1 MFQFLDHPSESF
13 VEVSGTSIEEIFHD
27 AAVALF
33 EVMTDTSVISRNVII
48 PVLLTAPA
56 RDVLLIEW
64 LNRLILIHEVENLF
78 LAHFEIRKLELAR
91 KDEWVLEALAGG
103 ERIGENHEKRSHVKS
118 ATFGS
123 FEWNESRA
131 GHTVRF
137 VLDV

>member
-1 MFQFLDHPSESF
+1 MFQFLDHPSESRI
-13 VEVSGTSIEEIFHD
+13 EVSGTSIKEVFRD

-33 EVMTDTSVISRNVII
+33 EVMTDTSAISRDVII
-48 PVLLTAPA
+48 PVSLKAPA

-64 LNRLILIHEVENLF
+64 LNRLILIHEVESLF
-78 LAHFEIRKLELAR
+78 LAHFEIRKLEPAG
-91 KDEWVLEALAGG
+91 KEEWILEALAGG
-103 ERIGENHEKRSHVKS
+103 ERISENHEKRSHVKS

-123 FEWNESRA
+123 FEWIESRA